1 MAKTYRVLGMTCEGC
16 TNLVTKALKT
26 AVPDASVKVDLDAK
40 EVSVEGIPEDS
51 TVQHAVED
59 AGFEFDGPV

>member
-1 MAKTYRVLGMTCEGC
+1 MTCKGC
-16 TNLVTKALKT
+16 TNSVTKALKT

-51 TVQHAVED
+51 TVQRAVED